1 MKNILVLTSSRAD
14 FGIYLPL
21 LRTLKGSEEFSLELM
36 VFGSHLSH
44 FHGYTINQITEAGFN
59 VDYTI
64 SSLLLG
70 DEAVDTA
77 SGYAL
82 TVEKFATF
90 WQMHQA
96 YDWVIVLGDRF
107 EMAAAVAAGIPFNV
121 PFAHLHGGETTL
133 GAIDNIYRHSISLTS
148 KLHFV
153 AIPAFKKRLS
163 ALLDTEQGIHVVGS
177 LSLQN
182 LQHISLL
189 SPIEFLD
196 KWGVDLSLPTILI
209 TVHPETVAYELNENH
224 AGELSQSLRV
234 LSEEYQLLITLPN
247 NDTLGSV
254 YRRTFND
261 LKQELG
267 AKVNIVESLG
277 SQSYFTAMKYA
288 QFLLGN
294 TSSGIIEAASF
305 NKYVLN
311 LGDRQKGRMTSDNI
325 RHVSFKKTEI
335 LEAVAR
341 IKGKSY
347 SGKNIYFQ
355 KDTVKHIMEQ
365 L

>member
-1 MKNILVLTSSRAD
+1 M
-14 FGIYLPL
+14 
-21 LRTLKGSEEFSLELM
+21 
-36 VFGSHLSH
+36 
-44 FHGYTINQITEAGFN
+44 
-59 VDYTI
+59 
-64 SSLLLG
+64 
-70 DEAVDTA
+70 
-77 SGYAL
+77 
-82 TVEKFATF
+82 
-90 WQMHQA
+90 
-96 YDWVIVLGDRF
+96 
-107 EMAAAVAAGIPFNV
+107 
-121 PFAHLHGGETTL
+121 
-133 GAIDNIYRHSISLTS
+133 
-148 KLHFV
+148 
-153 AIPAFKKRLS
+153 
-163 ALLDTEQGIHVVGS
+163 
-177 LSLQN
+177 
-182 LQHISLL
+182 
-189 SPIEFLD
+189 
-196 KWGVDLSLPTILI
+196 
-209 TVHPETVAYELNENH
+209 HPETVAYELNENH

-325 RHVSFKKTEI
+325 KHVSFKKTEI